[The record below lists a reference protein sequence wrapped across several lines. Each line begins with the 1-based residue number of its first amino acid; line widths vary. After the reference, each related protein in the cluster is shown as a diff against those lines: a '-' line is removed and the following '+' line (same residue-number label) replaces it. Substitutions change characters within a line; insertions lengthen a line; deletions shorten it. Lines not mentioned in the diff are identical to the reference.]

1 RRSML
6 CRRSRHGR
14 RRPRSSRASARK
26 RSLRS
31 DSFRRSPPQAHCS
44 ISQSAASALLDIAQ
58 HGAADIKE
66 NPALWWLINY
76 KDSRWAGFGID
87 EELKRR
93 GLYDPD
99 RVAIRETVVPAPPET
114 SALPA
119 IAAIASLQGN
129 RERGEQAA
137 RACLM
142 CHRIDG
148 EGVDYGPGIEGFAS
162 RQTKEV

>member
-1 RRSML
+1 
-6 CRRSRHGR
+6 
-14 RRPRSSRASARK
+14 
-26 RSLRS
+26 
-31 DSFRRSPPQAHCS
+31 
-44 ISQSAASALLDIAQ
+44 
-58 HGAADIKE
+58 E

-114 SALPA
+114 PALPA

-129 RERGEQAA
+129 RARGEQAA

-148 EGVDYGPGIEGFAS
+148 ALTRRGCYDPDRVASREGVVPAPPDTSALPAIAAIARRQGNRERGEQAARGCLMCRRSDGAGVDCGPGIEGFAS
-162 RQTKEV
+162 RQTKE